1 MEHVVAAEAFR
12 RWISTLVLAAAL
24 PVLAAQ
30 KSTAV
35 IDDPAYTHAQ
45 RLVTVEAGRRLNLY
59 CTGRGA
65 PTVVFDSGLGDGT
78 KAWGL
83 VQSVIAAHTR
93 ACSYDRA
100 GLGFSDPS
108 ARPGTSANSVDGL
121 HRLLQA
127 AGIKPPY
134 DLGRSFTRRH
144 EHEAVR
150 ADLSIRGGRTRS
162 IRKTRQHSAVNE
174 AATVRLTSAG
184 AASAAMLFSSQT
196 LRD

>member
-1 MEHVVAAEAFR
+1 
-12 RWISTLVLAAAL
+12 
-24 PVLAAQ
+24 
-30 KSTAV
+30 
-35 IDDPAYTHAQ
+35 
-45 RLVTVEAGRRLNLY
+45 VTVEAGRQLNLY

-108 ARPGTSANSVDGL
+108 ARPGTNANSVDGL
-121 HRLLQA
+121 HRLLHA

-134 DLGRSFTRRH
+134 RPWS
-144 EHEAVR
+144 V
-150 ADLSIRGGRTRS
+150 IR
-162 IRKTRQHSAVNE
+162 
-174 AATVRLTSAG
+174 
-184 AASAAMLFSSQT
+184 SAA
-196 LRD
+196 